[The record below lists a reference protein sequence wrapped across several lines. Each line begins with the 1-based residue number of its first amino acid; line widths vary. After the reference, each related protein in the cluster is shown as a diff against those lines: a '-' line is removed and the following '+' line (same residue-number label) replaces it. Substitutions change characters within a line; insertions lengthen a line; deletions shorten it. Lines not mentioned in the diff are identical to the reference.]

1 MIGKKGRLPSHWV
14 SDVDKKPSESNIN
27 APKNTVWKI
36 KHTNNQCVVPFLYI
50 ELTLMTVIRRVR
62 PTDKLEIIKVWRKS
76 QPAICPIDRFLF
88 GHKKEG
94 DPEHLF

>member
-36 KHTNNQCVVPFLYI
+36 KHTNSQCVVPFLYI
-50 ELTLMTVIRRVR
+50 ELTLIEPFVAVR
-62 PTDKLEIIKVWRKS
+62 QRLIY
-76 QPAICPIDRFLF
+76 A
-88 GHKKEG
+88 
-94 DPEHLF
+94 